1 MIAHYDHEQR
11 ELSLRLE
18 SDESEEDFRRL
29 GVLLVQFLDRRL
41 RRTGDAINAAMS
53 SERDGER
60 DGEAEKK
67 KERPVRQD
75 RSE

>member
-1 MIAHYDHEQR
+1 MIAHYDHEHR

-18 SDESEEDFRRL
+18 RDESEEDFRRL

-53 SERDGER
+53 SERDGE
-60 DGEAEKK
+60 AEKK
-67 KERPVRQD
+67 KERPVRQE
-75 RSE
+75 R